1 MIRLDRWPASIL
13 WVAVLAAFVF
23 SFRPVG
29 LAEATS
35 PDNAIQGEE
44 RAQVLHGLE
53 QRQREVASV
62 RATVLQKKRHPLLR
76 EEAISAGTLLFKR
89 PNHVRWEVDTP
100 ERVIIVMDGHMLT
113 IYRPD
118 RYEAERRDLRQDLMS
133 RAAVEFL
140 TSGMSLDVAQ
150 LEKRFLVDLY
160 RENDG
165 LALRLVPRSRLV
177 AQAIASITI
186 YQNDK
191 EAIPHQIVVMGQKGD
206 RTETTLTQVTI
217 NPQVPEDAFTLRLGP
232 RVRVT
237 DVGNRAGERGGD
249 R

>member
-1 MIRLDRWPASIL
+1 VIRLDGWPDSIS
-13 WVAVLAAFVF
+13 WVAVLAVF
-23 SFRPVG
+23 LFSYYSVWP
-29 LAEATS
+29 AEAAS
-35 PDNAIQGEE
+35 DDKAIQGEE
-44 RAQVLHGLE
+44 RAQVLDRLE
-53 QRQREVASV
+53 QRQREVTSV

-76 EEAISAGTLLFKR
+76 EEAISEGTLLFKR
-89 PNHVRWEVDTP
+89 PNHVRWEVNKP
-100 ERVIIVMDGHMLT
+100 ERTILVMDGHMLT

-118 RYEAERRDLRQDLMS
+118 RDEAERRDLRQDLMS

-160 RENDG
+160 RENDE
-165 LALRLVPRSRLV
+165 LALRLVPRSRIV

-191 EAIPHQIVVMGQKGD
+191 EAIPHQIVVIGQKGD

-217 NPQVPEDAFTLRLGP
+217 NPRVPEDAFTLRLGS

-237 DVGNRAGERGGD
+237 DVGNPAGERGGD